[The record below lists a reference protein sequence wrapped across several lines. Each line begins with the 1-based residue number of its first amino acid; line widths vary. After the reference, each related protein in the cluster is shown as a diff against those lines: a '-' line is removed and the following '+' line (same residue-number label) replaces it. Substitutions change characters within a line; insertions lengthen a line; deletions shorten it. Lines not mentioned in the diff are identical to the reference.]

1 MAAINVPATLLYV
14 VFGMLSV
21 FTLAGKAVCAP
32 ARVEAY
38 LRYLWVYFLVFCAAE
53 LFSLAAGVWILA
65 IVCFVALREYFSLL
79 DIRLQDRWG
88 IVGAY
93 FSIPLM
99 IWFVSID
106 FYSMFI
112 ISIPIFTFLVIPLLV
127 ALGGREVEGT
137 VFSVGSIDF
146 GLFLLVYCA
155 GHVGYLMFT
164 SVWSA
169 ALLVINVAICDGVAF
184 QLASYGRNPWRGNV
198 LRYVVCTPFTAALSL
213 SLTTW
218 TGIPWQHALVTGVL
232 LPLLVSAGRYTMVY
246 IEGDL
251 GIAED
256 YETLR
261 RGRLINSSSS
271 MLFAAPVVFHYTRY
285 FAT

>member
-1 MAAINVPATLLYV
+1 MAALNMPATLLYV
-14 VFGMLSV
+14 IFGVLSV
-21 FTLAGKAVCAP
+21 FSLIRKSVCIP

-38 LRYLWVYFLVFCAAE
+38 LQYLWVYFLVFSAAE
-53 LFSLAAGVWILA
+53 LFSFTAAVWILA
-65 IVCFVALREYFSLL
+65 AVCFVALREYFSLL

-88 IVGAY
+88 ILGAY
-93 FSIPLM
+93 SVIPFMTWL
-99 IWFVSID
+99 ISID

-112 ISIPIFTFLVIPLLV
+112 ITIPILTFLVIPLLV
-127 ALGGREVEGT
+127 ALGGSEAEGT
-137 VFSVGSIDF
+137 VFSVGAIDF

-164 SVWSA
+164 STWLA

-184 QLASYGRNPWRGNV
+184 QLASYERHPWRGSV
-198 LRYVVCTPFTAALSL
+198 LRYVVCTPLTAALFFSL
-213 SLTTW
+213 AAW
-218 TGIPWQHALVTGVL
+218 AGIPRQHALVIGVF
-232 LPLLVSAGRYTMVY
+232 LPLAVAAGRYTMVY
-246 IEGDL
+246 IEADL
-251 GIAED
+251 GIAHD

-271 MLFAAPVVFHYTRY
+271 MLFAAPVVFHYARY

>member
-1 MAAINVPATLLYV
+1 MTVFDMPATLLSV
-14 VFGMLSV
+14 VFGVISV
-21 FTLAGKAVCAP
+21 FALIRKAVCAP

-53 LFSLAAGVWILA
+53 FFSITAAVWILA
-65 IVCFVALREYFSLL
+65 VVCFVALREYFSLL
-79 DIRLQDRWG
+79 DIRLQDRFG
-88 IVGAY
+88 ILGAY
-93 FSIPLM
+93 FAIPFM
-99 IWFVSID
+99 TWFISID

-127 ALGGREVEGT
+127 SLGGSEAEGT
-137 VFSVGSIDF
+137 VFSVGAIDF

-164 SVWSA
+164 STWSA
-169 ALLVINVAICDGVAF
+169 ALLVINVAICDGIAF
-184 QLASYGRNPWRGNV
+184 QLASFGRNPWRGSL
-198 LRYVVCTPFTAALSL
+198 LRYVVCTPLTAAASLSL
-213 SLTTW
+213 SVW
-218 TGIPWQHALVTGVL
+218 TGVPWQHALVIGFF
-232 LPLLVSAGRYTMVY
+232 LPLVVAAGRYTMVY
-246 IEGDL
+246 IEADL
-251 GIAED
+251 GIAHD
-256 YETLR
+256 YGTLR